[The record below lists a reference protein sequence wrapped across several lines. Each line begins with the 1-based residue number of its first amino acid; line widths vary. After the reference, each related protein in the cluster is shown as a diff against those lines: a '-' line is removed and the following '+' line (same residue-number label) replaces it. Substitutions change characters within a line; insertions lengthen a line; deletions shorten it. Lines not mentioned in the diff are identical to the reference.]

1 MVNIWG
7 FCWSV
12 LEGQLKTVP
21 NLKVYIKW
29 RFVAFTADFEI

>member
-1 MVNIWG
+1 MLNIWG
-7 FCWSV
+7 FRWSV
-12 LEGQLKTVP
+12 FQGQIKTVS